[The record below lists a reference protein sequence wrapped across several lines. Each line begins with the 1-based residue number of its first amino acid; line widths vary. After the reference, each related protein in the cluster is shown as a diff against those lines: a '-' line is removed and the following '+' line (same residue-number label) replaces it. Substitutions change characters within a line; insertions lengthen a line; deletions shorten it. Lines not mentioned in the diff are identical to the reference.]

1 MSRFDWYQATV
12 RQPVGLVLETL
23 AKLGDSTAPADG
35 LARKLRYQQGV
46 DVMHQSRGKVASIL
60 WGGHNDPEG
69 ERPHVLAS
77 SDATDAFVDAVRTE
91 WPDCHTVTR
100 MDAAHDF
107 NEPNCYDRLRPILR
121 DVAKEHRVG
130 FEQIADELKA
140 DAGRTQY
147 MGSRK
152 SDYRVRCYEK
162 GYQVSQ
168 HLAEIMARN
177 HPGLKPEPWKIVVNE
192 ASGECI
198 LPENWTRIEVQVRP
212 PTKEARTLAATASP
226 EQAWTFSPWTA
237 EVAKR
242 TLALDLE
249 RMYIRT
255 KKTSKDDNAL
265 AFMCEQYGGIMARFA
280 DKLGGWSALGE
291 HLEKVVAS
299 RRA

>member
-1 MSRFDWYQATV
+1 MSRFDWYSATV

-23 AKLGDSTAPADG
+23 SKLGDSTSPADG
-35 LARKLRYQQGV
+35 LARQYRYQQGV
-46 DVMHQSRGKVASIL
+46 DVFHDSKGKVATIL

-69 ERPHVLAS
+69 ERPHILAS
-77 SDATDAFVDAVRTE
+77 SDATDAFVEVVRTE

-130 FEQIADELKA
+130 FKQIADELKA

-147 MGSRK
+147 MGSEK

-168 HLAEIMARN
+168 HLAEVIAKQ
-177 HPGLKPEPWKIVVNE
+177 HPGTKFGPFKVVVNE
-192 ASGECI
+192 VTGECI
-198 LPENWTRIEVQVRP
+198 HPENWTRIEVQVRP
-212 PTKEARTLAATASP
+212 PTKEARILAAKASP

-242 TLALDLE
+242 TMALDLE

-255 KKTSKDDNAL
+255 KKTSKDENAL
-265 AFMCEQYGGIMARFA
+265 AFMCGQYGGILSRQA
-280 DKLGGWSALGE
+280 DKLGGWEALGL
-291 HLEKVVAS
+291 HLQKVIATG
-299 RRA
+299 